1 MYLSA
6 FQNDSIGNYTY
17 TSSTIDNP
25 PETIADIRMGTSL
38 NDGVCRESTN
48 LAACSLHHSEI
59 FTSLDRVRRDFSIS
73 TLLANPEASSC
84 KTISSLYDQVVV
96 KIKERRSKKDGDTHI
111 GRTGSNE
118 KVRQASSIL
127 YRSKTPIP
135 MSVQACSTALF
146 HASTSFHC
154 KA

>member
-25 PETIADIRMGTSL
+25 PETIADIRMGTTF
-38 NDGVCRESTN
+38 NDGVSRESTN

-59 FTSLDRVRRDFSIS
+59 FTSPNRGRKDFSIS
-73 TLLANPEASSC
+73 TLLVNLEASSC
-84 KTISSLYDQVVV
+84 RIISNLDDQVVV
-96 KIKERRSKKDGDTHI
+96 KIKERRHKKDSDTHI
-111 GRTGSNE
+111 GRTRSKE
-118 KVRQASSIL
+118 KVRQASIIL
-127 YRSKTPIP
+127 YRSKAPIP
-135 MSVQACSTALF
+135 ISAQACSTALF